1 MAKRAALGG
10 TFDPVTAGHIYIQW
24 MLCATGI
31 FDKIYIIPSGR
42 RPDKIAVASPK
53 LRLMWL
59 KIMKS
64 TLPEEW
70 QDMVEIDDR
79 DIDRENT
86 PTADLMRLLSRENP
100 DSQLFF
106 VVGADLVEPKEI
118 WNGKC
123 AIRQQWNHGNTL
135 WDSTN
140 FVVVPRVGYADP
152 HTFGLDPNKF
162 IILPDAPPETASSLV
177 RENRKQG
184 KEWMHMIGNES
195 IIDSII
201 YSDIYL

>member
-24 MLCATGI
+24 MLCATGL

-42 RPDKIAVASPK
+42 RPDKIAVAPPS
-53 LRLMWL
+53 LRRMWL

-70 QDMVEIDDR
+70 QEMVEIDDR

-86 PTADLMRLLSRENP
+86 PTADLMRLLCRENP
-100 DSQLFF
+100 GSEMYF

-118 WNGKC
+118 WNGEC
-123 AIRQQWNHGNTL
+123 AITHQWNHGKAL
-135 WDSTN
+135 WQSTN
-140 FVVVPRVGYADP
+140 FVVVPRIGCADP

-162 IILPDAPPETASSLV
+162 IILPDAPPDTASSIV
-177 RENRKQG
+177 RENRKLG
-184 KEWMHMIGNES
+184 RSWMEMVGNEF

-201 YSDIYL
+201 HSGIYL